1 MRMALMSREAALEEV
16 EEVVRLA
23 GERVGGHQLAK
34 TSTGTQC
41 EACWWEVK
49 VTAPMADCLAHA
61 QNAADAI
68 PAC

>member
-1 MRMALMSREAALEEV
+1 MSKEAAQEEV
-16 EEVVRLA
+16 EGVVRLA
-23 GERVGGHQLAK
+23 RERVGGHQLAK
-34 TSTGTQC
+34 TPTGTQC
-41 EACWWEVK
+41 AACWGEVK